1 MDVRRVMPHVRS
13 QDFDRS
19 RDFYVGILGL
29 EEVMDMG
36 FIVTLASTSNP
47 TAQVSMVARDE
58 SAGPQPAITVEVGDV
73 DAVHA
78 EAVRR
83 GLQIVHPLTD
93 EAWGVRRFFVLDPD
107 GTVVNVMSH
116 AQQSPAQGG
125 SPRIGPAGT

>member
-13 QDFDRS
+13 QDLDGS
-19 RDFYVGILGL
+19 REFYVGVLGL

-36 FIVTLASTSNP
+36 RIVTFASTSNP
-47 TAQVSMVARDE
+47 TAQVSLVTRDE
-58 SAGPQPAITVEVGDV
+58 SSEAQPAITVEVADV

-83 GLQIVHPLTD
+83 GMRVVYALTD

-107 GTVVNVMSH
+107 GTVVNVMH
-116 AQQSPAQGG
+116 HLDP
-125 SPRIGPAGT
+125 